1 MLRLRLP
8 DRHALIQLH
17 KTLSECFLYNTA
29 DDRTSNHQI
38 VRINHS
44 SRNRQIGLFLIDVIS
59 KHLQEDY
66 SFTPQRPLINP
77 AHIIKIEPVDIEG
90 LHVDELTLVHTTSQS
105 YLIHENLDYTHD
117 EIRRFRR

>member
-8 DRHALIQLH
+8 DRQTLIQLH
-17 KTLSECFLYNTA
+17 KTLSECYLYNTA
-29 DDRTSNHQI
+29 DDRSSNQPI

-44 SRNRQIGLFLIDVIS
+44 SRNRQIGLFIIDVIS

-77 AHIIKIEPVDIEG
+77 AHIIKIEPVDIDG
-90 LHVDELTLVHTTSQS
+90 LHFDELTLVHTISQS
-105 YLIHENLDYTHD
+105 YLVHENFNQTHD
-117 EIRRFRR
+117 EIRRFRS